1 MREDILRE
9 VTARLTK
16 DYNLRERGGFLREG
30 KCPQCND
37 KKALWTPAGHPWVLR
52 CGRVE
57 KCGWEGETKSL
68 YPEIFDDWSKR
79 YKATKQNPNAA
90 ADAYLIAARGLDIAP
105 LKGAY
110 TQEWYQ
116 DPELNIGSATV
127 RFPMPGGG
135 YWQRLIDQ
143 AHRFGDKKATFSYG
157 GGIAGRSGPIP
168 ATPSKRWPAPRKSG
182 SRKASSTPSPCG
194 RTTSSPC
201 RPCPAT
207 TTPSSSWPICAKP
220 LAMIPKPGPVR
231 A

>member
-79 YKATKQNPNAA
+79 YKATP
-90 ADAYLIAARGLDIAP
+90 
-105 LKGAY
+105 
-110 TQEWYQ
+110 
-116 DPELNIGSATV
+116 
-127 RFPMPGGG
+127 
-135 YWQRLIDQ
+135 
-143 AHRFGDKKATFSYG
+143 KK
-157 GGIAGRSGPIP
+157 
-168 ATPSKRWPAPRKSG
+168 
-182 SRKASSTPSPCG
+182 
-194 RTTSSPC
+194 
-201 RPCPAT
+201 
-207 TTPSSSWPICAKP
+207 
-220 LAMIPKPGPVR
+220 
-231 A
+231 